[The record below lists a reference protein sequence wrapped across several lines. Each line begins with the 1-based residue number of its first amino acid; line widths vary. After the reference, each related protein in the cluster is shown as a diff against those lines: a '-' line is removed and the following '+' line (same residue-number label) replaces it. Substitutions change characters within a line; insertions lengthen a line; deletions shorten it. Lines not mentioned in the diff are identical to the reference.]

1 MTLER
6 LRELIES
13 IEVVDR
19 KAMEK
24 SKRYIDNLSKP
35 IGSLGTLEETVIRL
49 SGIKGDHITGINK
62 KNIVIMCSD
71 NGIQA
76 EGVSSCPREVTA
88 TVTENFTKG
97 TTGVC
102 ILSNY
107 YNSDTTIVDIGVD
120 KDFNNPK
127 IINKK
132 IRYGTSN
139 MTKGPAMTREEAIRA
154 IKIGI
159 NIVKDLKDKGYD
171 LIGTGEMGVGNTA
184 TSAAIISVFSG
195 IHSDIIV
202 GKGSGLTDDG
212 LAHKK
217 AMVRKAIEVNKP
229 DRSDAI
235 DVLSKVGGFDIAGL
249 CGVFLGG
256 AIYKVPVVIDG
267 LISSAAAI
275 CAKELSSK
283 ASEYM
288 FASHLSA
295 EPGAQYAMKSL
306 ELDPMFSLGMRLGEG
321 SGCPIAF
328 GIMESAIFTMNNMD
342 SFGEAGIDS
351 DDYVDIREEG
361 I

>member
-1 MTLER
+1 MEI
-6 LRELIES
+6 LRELIKG
-13 IEVVDR
+13 IEVLD
-19 KAMEK
+19 KSAMEK

-35 IGSLGTLEETVIRL
+35 IGSLGELEDTVIRL
-49 SGIKGDHITGINK
+49 SGIKGEHIKGINK

-71 NGIQA
+71 NGIQE

-102 ILSNY
+102 ILSRY

-120 KDFNNPK
+120 KDFENPN
-127 IINKK
+127 IINRK

-139 MTKGPAMTREEAIRA
+139 MTKGSAMTREEAVRA
-154 IKIGI
+154 INIGI
-159 NIVKDLKDKGYD
+159 DIVKDLKEQGYD

-195 IHSDIIV
+195 IDSDIIV

-212 LAHKK
+212 LSHKK
-217 AMVRKAIEVNKP
+217 AMVKKSIEVNNP

-235 DVLSKVGGFDIAGL
+235 DVLSKLGGFDIAGL
-249 CGVFLGG
+249 CGVFLGS
-256 AIYKVPVVIDG
+256 AIYKIPVVIDG

-275 CAKELSSK
+275 CAKELNPNVCG
-283 ASEYM
+283 YM

-295 EPGAQYAMKSL
+295 EPGAEYAMKSL
-306 ELDPMFSLGMRLGEG
+306 ELNPMFSLRMRLGEG
-321 SGCPIAF
+321 TGCPIAF
-328 GIMESAIFTMNNMD
+328 GIIESAIFTMNNMD
-342 SFGEAGIDS
+342 SFGDAGIDIE
-351 DDYVDIREEG
+351 DYVDIREES
-361 I
+361 